1 MDPKQTKGNLYLI
14 PVTLGDSPVTSV
26 LPEKVL
32 EVIHHIDFYIVEN
45 VRTARRMLI
54 KMGLKKP
61 IDELTFFT
69 LDKHTDPRE
78 IDTFLTPAAQHD
90 IGLLSEAGV
99 PGVADPG
106 AEIVQLAHHK
116 NIRVIPLTGP
126 SSIIL
131 SVMSAGLNGQN
142 FAFVGYLPVKK
153 PDRIH
158 RLKELEK
165 RSKQEKQSQLFIET
179 PYRNNQLLE
188 DIIHTCQPDTRL
200 CIAVDI
206 TLESEYIHT
215 RTIKEWAKNK
225 PELHKRPAIFILQA

>member
-1 MDPKQTKGNLYLI
+1 MNPKQTSGNLYLI

-32 EVIHHIDFYIVEN
+32 DIIRHIDYYIVEN

-54 KMGLKKP
+54 KMGLQKP

-69 LDKHTDPRE
+69 LDKHTDRKE
-78 IDTFLTPAAQHD
+78 IDSFLAPAAQHD

-106 AEIVQLAHHK
+106 ADIVKLAHQK
-116 NIRVIPLTGP
+116 NIRVIPLVGP

-131 SVMSAGLNGQN
+131 AVMASGLNGQN

-153 PDRIH
+153 PERIH
-158 RLKELEK
+158 QIKELEK
-165 RSKQEKQSQLFIET
+165 RSKLENQSQLFIET
-179 PYRNNQLLE
+179 PYRNSQLLE
-188 DIIHTCQPDTRL
+188 DITSNCQPTTRL
-200 CIAVDI
+200 CIAADI
-206 TLESEYIHT
+206 TLETEYIKT
-215 RTIKEWAKNK
+215 RTIKDWLKHL
-225 PELHKRPAIFILQA
+225 PQLHKRPAIFILQA